1 MKVSIIT
8 VCYNSSSTI
17 KKTIESVLNQSYKN
31 IEYIIVDGASTD
43 DTMKIVN
50 EYVPLFGDRL
60 HIISESDKGIYDAMN
75 KGISIASGDIVGIL
89 NSDDYY
95 EVDAVMHIVDAM
107 TQDKYQI
114 LYGFIRMINE
124 SGMEVTTERI
134 SHNVL
139 EQRMIAH
146 PACFVTKS
154 VYDDFGVFDLQ
165 YISVADYDFML
176 RMYRNKEVNFV
187 PVDVVITNF
196 VLGGMSASTTAWL
209 DLLKLKS
216 NYNFISKKEYTKEV
230 IKNKICK
237 LIKR

>member
-8 VCYNSSSTI
+8 VCYNSANTI
-17 KKTIESVLNQSYKN
+17 QKTIESVLNQSYKD

-75 KGISIASGDIVGIL
+75 KGISIASGDIIGIL

-95 EVDAVMHIVDAM
+95 EQGAVKYIVNAV
-107 TQDKYQI
+107 TEDKYQI
-114 LYGFIRMINE
+114 LYGFVRMINE

-154 VYDDFGVFDLQ
+154 VYNDFGVFDLQ
-165 YISVADYDFML
+165 YVSVADYDFML
-176 RMYRNKEVNFV
+176 RMYRNKEVNFI
-187 PVDVVITNF
+187 PVDAVITNF

-216 NYNFISKKEYTKEV
+216 NYNFISKKEYKKEL
-230 IKNKICK
+230 IKNRVYK
-237 LIKR
+237 LIRK